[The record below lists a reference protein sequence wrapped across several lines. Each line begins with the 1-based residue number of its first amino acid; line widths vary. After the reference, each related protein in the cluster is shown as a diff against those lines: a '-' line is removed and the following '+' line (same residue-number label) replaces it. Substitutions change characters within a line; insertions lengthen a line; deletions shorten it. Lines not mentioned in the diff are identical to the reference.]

1 MKRAYCFIFIF
12 LTIVTFLFVLDTFA
26 QDATP
31 RPIVKLIYFLPND
44 REAQPDINE
53 KFDTLIKEVQELFAN
68 QMEAHGFER
77 KTFLYETGE
86 RGKAVV
92 HHVNGRQ
99 TDAYY
104 NNLADTFDMW
114 SEIAEKFDTS
124 KDIYLAAI
132 DISSEILN
140 RGKAC
145 GLGSGWNAAGQALV
159 PASGDCFDVDTIAH
173 ELGHTFGLNHG
184 FYSRDIENKT
194 VVSFSHD
201 RMLNTYWTAHWLD
214 VHAAFNPPRPAID
227 LDSVQMPTVQM
238 LPLSGTAS
246 PNTIRLRFEITGSN
260 GLLHQ
265 AQLLRPANSYSR
277 YPDFVAGKLL
287 ATTADSIVEF
297 VTVALLPEDR
307 NVYLQLI
314 DTSGVMTR
322 TQYFP
327 IDITPFLQ
335 AESDFYET
343 TRALGKGGA
352 SDIAYSPDGA
362 HFAVAG
368 DGITLYDAQTQHP
381 VDLLEG
387 AEGGIS
393 SIVFSPDGRLIAG
406 GYWKY
411 SYIWDVVTGE
421 ILHTRSGKT
430 YVLDLAFSPDEQLL
444 AIAGSDGSIRLWDY
458 GKNIIRHTL
467 IESAVNINSVAFSP
481 DGRTL
486 ASGGT
491 DDTVH
496 IWDVRTG
503 DILHTL
509 KEHQHWVKSVAFSP
523 DGQTLASSALE
534 DTIYLW
540 DVVTGEIRDTF
551 NHQGWI
557 FNVAFSPNG
566 KTLASSGSDSIR
578 IWSVRTGEILQE
590 LEGHKYG
597 VTSIAF
603 SPGGNTLASLSP
615 QDSNICLWDVDTGVS
630 RHTFNDFTAGG
641 IGMIMFS
648 PDGQT
653 LASKEENVIRL
664 WDVRTNKVRHTLTG
678 VGQRV
683 SFAFSPDSQTI
694 ACEVWLD
701 ESSIY
706 LWDVDTGEIERGIP
720 VSDNE
725 TAGSVAFSPDGQTL
739 AGAIQSKTRSKGSI
753 RLWDVHTGRV
763 QSDSSV
769 EILTGGEVFSPDM
782 QTLASGLWD
791 GRIHLFDVRTGKIRH
806 TLTGHQDSVDDLAFS
821 PDSKILASS
830 GSDTTVRLWDVRT
843 GRLLHTLIG
852 HRSVSNSVAFH
863 PNSQTL
869 ASGLSP
875 VYLWDVRTGSH
886 RKTLKVPGLISYL
899 AFSPD
904 GQMLAGAS
912 GGKVQFWEASSD
924 LPLPVSLSNFRAEQ
938 TLLSGVLLKWTTE
951 SEVDNAGFY
960 IYRSRSKD
968 GKFKVINPKLIQ
980 GAGTTGE
987 RTEYSWTDTTAKPN
1001 TVYYYRI
1008 EDVSHAGD
1016 REQLATVRLRG
1027 LVSAKDKQLTKWS
1040 DLKHISTF

>member
-1 MKRAYCFIFIF
+1 MKTTFCYIFIF
-12 LTIVTFLFVLDTFA
+12 LTIVTFLFVSATFA

-44 REAQPDINE
+44 REAQPDING

-68 QMEAHGFER
+68 QMEAHGFGR
-77 KTFLYETGE
+77 KTFLYETDTT
-86 RGKAVV
+86 GKAVV
-92 HHVNGRQ
+92 YHVNGRQ
-99 TDAYY
+99 SDTYY
-104 NNLADTFDMW
+104 NNLQYTFDMW
-114 SEIAEKFDTS
+114 SEIEEKFDMS

-140 RGKAC
+140 RGEAC
-145 GLGSGWNAAGQALV
+145 GLGRGWNAAGQALV
-159 PASGDCFDVDTIAH
+159 PASGDCFDVGTIAH

-214 VHAAFNPPRPAID
+214 VHDAFNPARIPID
-227 LDSVQMPTVQM
+227 LDRVQVPTVEM
-238 LPLSGTAS
+238 LPLSALAS

-265 AQLLRPANSYSR
+265 AQLLRPANSNSR
-277 YPDFVAGKLL
+277 YPDFVAGQTLVS
-287 ATTADSIVEF
+287 TRDSIVEF

-322 TQYFP
+322 TQNFP

-343 TRALGKGGA
+343 TRSLGKGGA
-352 SDIAYSPDGA
+352 SDIAYSPDGL

-368 DGITLYDAQTQHP
+368 DGITFYDAQTQHP

-387 AEGGIS
+387 AEGSIS
-393 SIVFSPDGRLIAG
+393 SIVFSPDGQFIAG

-411 SYIWDVVTGE
+411 SYIWDLSTGD
-421 ILHTRSGKT
+421 IVHTRSGKT
-430 YVLDLAFSPDEQLL
+430 YVLDLAFSPDGQLL
-444 AIAGSDGSIRLWDY
+444 AIAGSDGSIRLWDF
-458 GKNIIRHTL
+458 GRNIIRHTL
-467 IESAVNINSVAFSP
+467 KDSVVSIKSVAFSP

-486 ASGGT
+486 ASGGV
-491 DDTVH
+491 DDTVRL
-496 IWDVRTG
+496 WDVDTG
-503 DILHTL
+503 EILHTL
-509 KEHQHWVKSVAFSP
+509 KEHKGWVESVAFSP
-523 DGQTLASSALE
+523 DGRTLASSALE

-540 DVVTGEIRDTF
+540 DVGTGEILNTF
-551 NHQGWI
+551 HHDSWI
-557 FNVAFSPNG
+557 HRVEFSPNG
-566 KTLASSGSDSIR
+566 KMLASAGSGSIR
-578 IWSVRTGEILQE
+578 LWNVRTGEIQQE
-590 LEGHKYG
+590 LEGHKY
-597 VTSIAF
+597 SILGMVF
-603 SPGGNTLASLSP
+603 SPDGNALASLST
-615 QDSNICLWDVDTGVS
+615 QDSKICLWDVHTGES

-641 IGMIMFS
+641 IDMIMFS

-664 WDVRTNKVRHTLTG
+664 WDVRTNKVRHTLAG
-678 VGQRV
+678 IGQRV

-706 LWDVDTGEIERGIP
+706 LWDVDTGEIQRGIP

-725 TAGSVAFSPDGQTL
+725 TAGSVAFSPDGLTL
-739 AGAIQSKTRSKGSI
+739 AGAIQSKTSSHGSI
-753 RLWDVHTGRV
+753 RLWDVYTGRV
-763 QSDSSV
+763 QSESDV
-769 EILTGGEVFSPDM
+769 EILTGGEVFSPDLR
-782 QTLASGLWD
+782 TLASGLWD

-821 PDSKILASS
+821 PDGKILASS
-830 GSDTTVRLWDVRT
+830 GSDTTIRLWDVHT
-843 GRLLHTLIG
+843 GRHLHTLIG

-869 ASGLSP
+869 ASGLSH
-875 VYLWDVRTGSH
+875 VYLWDVRTGTH
-886 RKTLKVPGLISYL
+886 RKTLKVSGGALYL

-904 GQMLAGAS
+904 GQKLAGAS
-912 GGKVQFWEASSD
+912 QGKVKFWDASSD
-924 LPLPVSLSNFRAEQ
+924 LPLPVSLSSFRAEQ
-938 TLLSGVLLKWTTE
+938 TTGGVVLNWTTE
-951 SEVDNAGFY
+951 SELDNAGFY
-960 IYRSRSKD
+960 IYRSPTKD
-968 GKFKVINPKLIQ
+968 GEFEVVTPTMIA
-980 GAGTTGE
+980 GAGTTAE
-987 RTEYSWTDTTAKPN
+987 RTEYTWTDTTAKSN

-1008 EDVSHAGD
+1008 EDVSHAGV
-1016 REQLATVRLRG
+1016 REQLSTVRLKG
-1027 LVSAKDKQLTKWS
+1027 LVSAKDKMLLSWS
-1040 DLKHISTF
+1040 QLKHGH